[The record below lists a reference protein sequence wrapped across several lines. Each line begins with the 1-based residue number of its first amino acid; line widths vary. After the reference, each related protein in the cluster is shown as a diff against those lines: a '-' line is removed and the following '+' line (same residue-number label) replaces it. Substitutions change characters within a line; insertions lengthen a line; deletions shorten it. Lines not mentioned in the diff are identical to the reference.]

1 MEENVII
8 VPISENE
15 TFTDWLRN
23 TLKSKISNRYRAVH
37 MSEDME
43 VPNITLHRFLH
54 GKEVKGE
61 FYDKALKYLIKY
73 K

>member
-15 TFTDWLRN
+15 TFTEWLRN
-23 TLKSKISNRYRAVH
+23 TLKSKISNRNKAIH

-43 VPNITLHRFLH
+43 VANITLHRFLH
-54 GKEVKGE
+54 GREVKGE
-61 FYDKALKYLIKY
+61 FYDKAMKYLIKY